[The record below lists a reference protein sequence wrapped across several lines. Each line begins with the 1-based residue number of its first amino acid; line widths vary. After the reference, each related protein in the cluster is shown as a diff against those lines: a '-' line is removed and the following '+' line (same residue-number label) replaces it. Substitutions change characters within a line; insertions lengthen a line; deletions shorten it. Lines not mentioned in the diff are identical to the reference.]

1 MYNDDQIPRSIIVA
15 RETNKRSPETLAD
28 SYPQNPAQSKIKGR
42 DPSYFLLLCGT
53 SPIQK
58 GCQQKEIKKKKICI
72 GGQKRH
78 FTPNWAQLKVRKF
91 RYNIIS

>member
-58 GCQQKEIKKKKICI
+58 GCQQKEIKKKKMYWRSKKTFHTKLGPIKSEKI
-72 GGQKRH
+72 
-78 FTPNWAQLKVRKF
+78 
-91 RYNIIS
+91 